1 MNLYLD
7 DNYDYSNGTFTGMSD
22 KTKSQFMKDLQT
34 FYTAFTENN
43 VMPSEITK
51 FSDIKL
57 RDYRSKSGC
66 QGSTPILKSKLT
78 LNKKDKLFVQ
88 YAENIKQMIQSAA
101 DNQYKLLD
109 VINELFTYVIDPYSG
124 KKVIRINPK
133 LTDQTLQNSVV
144 KTRRLIV
151 NLYVKCETDY
161 VNGMKIYEAI
171 VESKIL
177 DTTQKLRDRLGFKQF
192 VLKVNSDTFIYT
204 YTPNLI
210 SLDESGR
217 LFTLTLLNK
226 KFIFDILEVDNVKD
240 YIDVYLFGIKQPQDK
255 YGVESNGNNIIVTF
269 TSDVTRLPNE
279 VNTTDFEIKG
289 KIAEIL

>member
-1 MNLYLD
+1 V
-7 DNYDYSNGTFTGMSD
+7 SRRI
-22 KTKSQFMKDLQT
+22 
-34 FYTAFTENN
+34 
-43 VMPSEITK
+43 P
-51 FSDIKL
+51 
-57 RDYRSKSGC
+57 
-66 QGSTPILKSKLT
+66 
-78 LNKKDKLFVQ
+78 
-88 YAENIKQMIQSAA
+88 NINI
-101 DNQYKLLD
+101 
-109 VINELFTYVIDPYSG
+109 
-124 KKVIRINPK
+124 
-133 LTDQTLQNSVV
+133 
-144 KTRRLIV
+144 
-151 NLYVKCETDY
+151 
-161 VNGMKIYEAI
+161 
-171 VESKIL
+171 